1 MSVMRRWFTGGVLS
15 MTGLALAAVLTV
27 SLNLWAGATG
37 GGARLDLT
45 REALFTLSP
54 GARNIL
60 RGIDEPITLRFY
72 FSDRLGREI
81 PTYATFANRVRDMLR
96 EFAAVAGGRLRLEF
110 LDPEPFSD
118 TEDRAVGFGLQGLPI
133 DEVGEQVYFGLAG
146 SNSTDDVEVIP
157 FFQLERERFLEYDLA
172 KMVYNLANPKKPVV
186 AVSSSLPI
194 DGDMRALMAGR
205 GDLGAPW
212 AIMRQLRQLFDVR
225 SLGEDPTSFDDDVD
239 VLMLVHPTGLS
250 PQSLYAIDQF
260 LLNGG
265 KALIFVD
272 PHAEGLANRP
282 PMGPPKPT
290 ASGLEPLFD
299 AWGIELVDGKV
310 AGDLRFARRV
320 NAGTGRR
327 IEPAPYLAWLGLDA
341 SALSADDPVVSDVRA
356 LNLASAGI
364 LRQVDGA
371 SATLTPLITTSTEAM
386 AIDAARLAGRPDIMG
401 LLRAFRPSGE
411 RYVLAA
417 RLGGTVKT
425 AYPDGPPKPA
435 EGGDGNAAE
444 GAAGADVRGPAA
456 DQVLESVTPLNL
468 IVVADTDMLE
478 DRFWVQVQDFFG
490 QQLVLPLANNGDF
503 VINAIDNLAGSGDL
517 IGLRSRGTVNRP
529 FERIERMQRAAEQR
543 LRGKEQELREKMQAT
558 EQKLARLQTS
568 EEGGGSAILSDEQRR
583 AIRDFRQEWLDIRRQ
598 LRDVQRDLRRDIE
611 GLEGRLRFVNI
622 ALIPILVGCL
632 AVGLGLWRT
641 RRHRRRAGMA

>member
-1 MSVMRRWFTGGVLS
+1 MPAMRRWFGGGVLS
-15 MTGLALAAVLTV
+15 MTGLLLAAVLTV
-27 SLNLWAGATG
+27 SVNLWAGASVT
-37 GGARLDLT
+37 GARLDLT
-45 REALFTLSP
+45 RDALFTLSP

-81 PTYATFANRVRDMLR
+81 PTYATYANRVRDMLR

-118 TEDRAVGFGLQGLPI
+118 TEDRAVGLGLQGLPI
-133 DEVGEQVYFGLAG
+133 DEEGEQVYFGLSG
-146 SNSTDDVEVIP
+146 SNSTDDVEVIA
-157 FFQLERERFLEYDLA
+157 FFQTERERFLEYDLA
-172 KMVYNLANPKKPVV
+172 KMVYNLASPKKPVIG
-186 AVSSSLPI
+186 VSATLPI
-194 DGDMRALMAGR
+194 DGDMRAMMAGR
-205 GDLGAPW
+205 SELGAPW
-212 AIMRQLRQLFDVR
+212 VVMRQLRQLFEVR
-225 SLGEDPTSFDDDVD
+225 SLGEDPKAIDDDID

-272 PHAEGLANRP
+272 PYAEGLASRP

-290 ASGLEPLFD
+290 ASDLKPLFD
-299 AWGIELVDGKV
+299 AWGIELVAGKV

-320 NAGTGRR
+320 NAGTASRV
-327 IEPAPYLAWLGLDA
+327 EPAPYLAWLGLDA
-341 SALSADDPVVSDVRA
+341 TALNGEDPVLGNVRL

-364 LRQVDGA
+364 LALADGA
-371 SATLTPLITTSTEAM
+371 AATMTPLITTSAEAM
-386 AIDAARLAGRPDIMG
+386 PLDVAGVTGRPDIMG
-401 LLRAFRPSGE
+401 LLRAFQPTGE

-425 AYPDGPPKPA
+425 AYPDGPPKPVEA
-435 EGGDGNAAE
+435 SDGDQDG
-444 GAAGADVRGPAA
+444 DRQPGPAT
-456 DQVLESVTPLNL
+456 DQTLESVTPLNL
-468 IVVADTDMLE
+468 ILVADTDMLE
-478 DRFWVQVQDFFG
+478 DRFWVRVQDFFG

-529 FERIERMQRAAEQR
+529 FERIERMRRAAEQR
-543 LRGKEQELREKMQAT
+543 LRGKEQELREKLG
-558 EQKLARLQTS
+558 EIVEKLARLQTT
-568 EEGGGSAILSDEQRR
+568 EAGGGAVILSDEQRQ
-583 AIRDFRQEWLDIRRQ
+583 AIRDFRQQQLDIRRQ
-598 LRDVQRDLRRDIE
+598 LRAVQRDLRRDIE
-611 GLEGRLRFVNI
+611 GLEGRMRFANI
-622 ALIPILVGCL
+622 GLIPILVGCL
-632 AVGLGLWRT
+632 AVGLGLWRS